1 MNRINIEHE
10 PKGDTDNDTA
20 PIENKE
26 LIHISQV
33 KIPIC
38 GVYMKLEQI
47 QEKARRENENEKI
60 RKD

>member
-1 MNRINIEHE
+1 MNRINTKYE
-10 PKGDTDNDTA
+10 PKGDTDNDRT

-33 KIPIC
+33 KIPIG
-38 GVYMKLEQI
+38 GVYMTLEQI
-47 QEKARRENENEKI
+47 QKKARKENENEKI